1 MQNKVLQNDLEHQRV
16 ENDRLSMQL
25 KEEQLDTNN
34 TNNKLVNTSHVSK
47 NLHHENNTLNHSMQ
61 QVLRRLDDIQR
72 DKLQNSK
79 DLNLVNSEIERLSR
93 EELNLSHSNIDTE
106 SEISKVIS
114 EKQQIHRNLESLTK

>member
-72 DKLQNSK
+72 DRLQNSK
-79 DLNLVNSEIERLSR
+79 DLNLVNSELERLSR

-114 EKQQIHRNLESLTK
+114 EK